1 MIRKIKKL
9 LVNVLAVIGAIA
21 IGLGA
26 LVGVLAWATPVG
38 NAIASVTSAKPEVN
52 TTLIQ
57 DSFADMAE
65 LATES
70 YSFTKVG
77 KWSQPGTMVFGL
89 QVPGTDAHYLITYTG
104 EVKAGVKDASSIQ
117 IETDED
123 NHVVTVTVPAVE
135 VLSSSID
142 PNSIETYDQS
152 YNIVNQIEVSE
163 VTAFLADQE
172 KVAAEEAVTKGVLD
186 RAQHRIEELIKT
198 QVKAVLG
205 EQASKYEVRVVLP
218 PPPAP

>member
-21 IGLGA
+21 IGLGS

-77 KWSQPGTMVFGL
+77 KWSQPGTTVFGL

-152 YNIVNQIEVSE
+152 YNIVNQIEVGE
-163 VTAFLADQE
+163 VTTFLADRE
-172 KVAAEEAVTKGVLD
+172 AAAADEAVSKGLLD
-186 RAQHRIEELIKT
+186 KAQGRLEDVVKK
-198 QVKAVLG
+198 QVNAVLG

-218 PPPAP
+218 PAPAP

>member
-26 LVGVLAWATPVG
+26 LAWATPVG

-77 KWSQPGTMVFGL
+77 KWSQPGTTVFGL

>member
-1 MIRKIKKL
+1 MGFSTVAK
-9 LVNVLAVIGAIA
+9 VVASVAIA
-21 IGLGA
+21 GA
-26 LVGVLAWATPVG
+26 GFVGGMKAAPVFG
-38 NAIASVTSAKPEVN
+38 VGSGDQGGEPVVTVD
-52 TTLIQ
+52 TTLVKN
-57 DSFADMAE
+57 SFADIGE

-70 YSFTKVG
+70 YNFTQVGKYSEEGTKV
-77 KWSQPGTMVFGL
+77 FGME
-89 QVPGTDAHYLITYTG
+89 VPGTSAHYLITYSG
-104 EVKAGVKDASSIQ
+104 EVKAGVADVSRIQ
-117 IETDED
+117 VEVDETG
-123 NHVVTVTVPAVE
+123 HVVTVTVPAVE

-172 KVAAEEAVTKGVLD
+172 KVAAEEAVAKGVLD

-205 EQASKYEVRVVLP
+205 DQASKYEVRVVLP
-218 PPPAP
+218 PPPAQ

>member
-70 YSFTKVG
+70 YSFTQVG
-77 KWSQPGTMVFGL
+77 TTVFGL

-218 PPPAP
+218 PPPAQ